1 MLLSLSWTKQA
12 LNLPYPHLDY
22 SCFNSSWN
30 FILTVNHYFL
40 ILYSQYLTYI
50 YQHFIIFPLSI
61 FSCISHLPTGMILI
75 LSGEKKSLDIYFNV
89 GFPVVIALSLY
100 LKILYLYS
108 WRIFHWMKNSRLS
121 GDFFL
126 HYIINFIPLSS
137 SFVAVK
143 K

>member
-22 SCFNSSWN
+22 SCFNSPWN
-30 FILTVNHYFL
+30 FILTVHHYFL
-40 ILYSQYLTYI
+40 ILYSQYLLTSTNI
-50 YQHFIIFPLSI
+50 LLFSPSLSFLASLIFQLGW
-61 FSCISHLPTGMILI
+61 FWFFLGK
-75 LSGEKKSLDIYFNV
+75 KKSLDIYFNV
-89 GFPVVIALSLY
+89 GFLVVIALSFY